1 MKENLYTAHNIAVTK
16 TARYF
21 VSKPR
26 KIPTRIL
33 IACHGYAQGAAAF
46 FEEIIEAIP
55 PDVLLV
61 APEGLSRF
69 YRRGFAGEVVA
80 SWMTAEDRLN
90 EIVDHCAYLDQLV
103 TELHQ
108 TYPGLPV
115 MVMGF
120 SQGVATV
127 CRWVAQSVQSRFDA
141 MILWAGTPPEPSYME
156 VLDQKVV
163 GQIHWI
169 AGTSDVF
176 ISDEKIATL
185 SNYFRN
191 LTPKSEIH
199 TFEGGHHMDGP
210 LLRKILSRKA

>member
-21 VSKPR
+21 LSKPR
-26 KIPTRIL
+26 EIPTRIL

-199 TFEGGHHMDGP
+199 TFEGGHHMDVP
-210 LLRKILSRKA
+210 LLREILTQ

>member
-1 MKENLYTAHNIAVTK
+1 MKDSLYTAHNIAVTK

-21 VSKPR
+21 VSTPGEK
-26 KIPTRIL
+26 PTRIL
-33 IACHGYAQGAAAF
+33 IACHGYAHGAAAF
-46 FEEIIEAIP
+46 FEEIIEAVP

-90 EIVDHCAYLDQLV
+90 EIQDHCAYLEQLV

-108 TYPGLPV
+108 TYPDLPV
-115 MVMGF
+115 VVMGF

-127 CRWVAQSVQSRFDA
+127 CRWVAQSVHPPFDA

-156 VLDQKVV
+156 VLDQKVA

-169 AGTSDVF
+169 AGTSDLF

-199 TFEGGHHMDGP
+199 SFEGGHHMDVP
-210 LLRKILSRKA
+210 LLRKILTQ